1 MNHTRQKISYQYVN
15 YSSLLPTQLQWL
27 TSTKILQGLYMR
39 SAIKNANTTRFG
51 LNIKSSNEY
60 CRQLN
65 IISSRRLPLRHLST
79 NSTFNREVHIKTT
92 KKRSNI

>member
-1 MNHTRQKISYQYVN
+1 MYYVFHSHMYQITKNLITMNHTRQKISYQYVN

-51 LNIKSSNEY
+51 LNIKSSNARY
-60 CRQLN
+60 DRYSLD
-65 IISSRRLPLRHLST
+65 I
-79 NSTFNREVHIKTT
+79 
-92 KKRSNI
+92 